1 MILRQSVGLVKKSL
15 YLFFNHLKIEIMAK
29 IKLSGIGVVDIR
41 GKLNG
46 TIFSKNRGGAYVR
59 TKVTPTNPQTVA
71 QMFVRGVFA
80 AISSAWSALSQLQ
93 RNSFNGFVA
102 AYATTDIFG
111 DLKNPSGKSLYQR
124 LNQNLV
130 ISGQPQ
136 VTTCNSP
143 IEVPF
148 AGLVS
153 VIGSLAA
160 ADLVASLSGNTAG
173 SKIMFFATPP
183 LSQGTTFVK
192 NKLRLLTVLN
202 GGNGLSGNIGA
213 DYTAKFGP
221 LAIGANIYIGVKV
234 VNANGQASPMETAK
248 ASITA

>member
-124 LNQNLV
+124 LNQNLA
-130 ISGQPQ
+130 ISAQPQ
-136 VTTCNSP
+136 ITTCVAPS
-143 IEVPF
+143 EVPF

-153 VIGSLAA
+153 AAGDVSLNSF
-160 ADLVASLSGNTAG
+160 DMTTSGTTTG
-173 SKIMFFATPP
+173 TKLLIFATPP

-192 NKLRLLTVLN
+192 NKLRLLTVRA
-202 GGNGLSGNIGA
+202 GGPASVENIRA
-213 DYTAKFGP
+213 AYTEKFGP
-221 LAIGANIYIGVKV
+221 LTAGANIYIGVKV
-234 VNANGQASPMETAK
+234 VNANGQASPMETIK
-248 ASITA
+248 AAVTA